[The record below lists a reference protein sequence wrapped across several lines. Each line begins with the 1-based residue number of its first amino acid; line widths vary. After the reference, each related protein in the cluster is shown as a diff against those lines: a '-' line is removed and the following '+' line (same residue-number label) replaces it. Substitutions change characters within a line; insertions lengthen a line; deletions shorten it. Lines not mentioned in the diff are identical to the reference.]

1 MASSSLHMVTL
12 FFIIL
17 SFTSLAFTYQL
28 SSTNTEAI
36 TTNLTPRNESSKLVE
51 FIPAPEF
58 RYPDLDSLS
67 LATGTN
73 WTLIPALPPPKTP
86 QELASSRSLIAAAM
100 KKAVIRVLPN
110 RAKSQT
116 DPKPQAKVIC
126 EADFPSLGDEN
137 DVVALTRYF
146 LDKPDYYWEQRKNYQ
161 EFASWGTAAFS
172 VYSVPEK
179 YTYSFRTIGMMGAH
193 VCYNCWAPGN
203 RIGGAFIFRDNYGEM
218 RAFRKRGM

>member
-1 MASSSLHMVTL
+1 MASSSFRMATL

-17 SFTSLAFTYQL
+17 SFTSLAFTYLL

-36 TTNLTPRNESSKLVE
+36 TANLTPRNESSKLSE

-58 RYPDLDSLS
+58 RYLDLDSLS

-86 QELASSRSLIAAAM
+86 QELASSRSLIAAAIE
-100 KKAVIRVLPN
+100 KAVILPN
-110 RAKSQT
+110 RPKSQT
-116 DPKPQAKVIC
+116 GPKSQARIIC

-137 DVVALTRYF
+137 DVTALTRLF
-146 LDKPDYYWEQRKNYQ
+146 LDKPDYYWEQKKNYQ

-172 VYSVPEK
+172 IYSVPEK

-193 VCYNCWAPGN
+193 VCYNCWVPGN
-203 RIGGAFIFRDNYGEM
+203 RIGGAFIFRDNYAEM
-218 RAFRKRGM
+218 RIFRKRGM